1 MNLIYI
7 MGPSGAGKDSLLNS
21 LHQEM
26 ASLGQA
32 LPLIM
37 AQRTITR
44 SHHQSNENHEAI
56 DEASFESLLQS
67 NAFALNWFAN
77 GLHYGI
83 RHEQLAPMSKGSWIM
98 VNGSRAYLEQAKLR
112 FPGLTVLHITAP
124 VDVLRSRLLA
134 RGREN
139 EKDIEARLSRSQSL
153 ESNPQDLYVINDGRL
168 EDSLTKLKDLLQQR
182 TGIAFNSNSN
192 Q

>member
-26 ASLGQA
+26 ASLGKS

-44 SHHQSNENHEAI
+44 SHHQSNENHEAV

-83 RHEQLAPMSKGSWIM
+83 RHEQLAPMSKGSWVM
-98 VNGSRAYLEQAKLR
+98 VNGSRAYLEQAQLR

>member
-1 MNLIYI
+1 LNLIYI

-26 ASLGQA
+26 ASLGKA

-44 SHHQSNENHEAI
+44 SHHQSNENHEAV

-83 RHEQLAPMSKGSWIM
+83 RHEQLAPMSKGSWVM

-168 EDSLTKLKDLLQQR
+168 EDSLTKLKDLLQER

>member
-1 MNLIYI
+1 LNLIYI

-26 ASLGQA
+26 ASLGKS

-44 SHHQSNENHEAI
+44 SHHQSNENHEAV

-83 RHEQLAPMSKGSWIM
+83 RHEQLAPMSKGSWVM
-98 VNGSRAYLEQAKLR
+98 VNGSRAYLEQAQLR

-139 EKDIEARLSRSQSL
+139 EKDIEARLCRSQSL

>member
-1 MNLIYI
+1 LNLIYI

>member
-26 ASLGQA
+26 ASLGKS

-44 SHHQSNENHEAI
+44 SHHQSNENHEAV

-83 RHEQLAPMSKGSWIM
+83 RHEQLAPMSKGSWVM

>member
-1 MNLIYI
+1 

-26 ASLGQA
+26 ASLGKA

-44 SHHQSNENHEAI
+44 SHHQSNENHEAV

-83 RHEQLAPMSKGSWIM
+83 RHEQLAPMSKGSWVM

-124 VDVLRSRLLA
+124 VDVLRRRLLA

-139 EKDIEARLSRSQSL
+139 ENDIEARLSRSQSL